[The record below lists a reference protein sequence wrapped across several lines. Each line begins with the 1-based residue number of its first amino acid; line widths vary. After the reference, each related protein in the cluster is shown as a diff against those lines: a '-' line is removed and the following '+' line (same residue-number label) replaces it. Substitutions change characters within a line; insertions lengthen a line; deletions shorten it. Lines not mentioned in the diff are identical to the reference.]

1 MAAETQER
9 PGDQTAP
16 EPEAAARAEARRLL
30 TAVRHERGA
39 FREEQEAL
47 RQTLVAFRHELTAL
61 PASIGAAV
69 DTALSTRAPDFR
81 TVTAQL
87 QALADTGSLRP
98 PRRPPAPSPGRV
110 LLTVCA
116 LLALCGAALFLFT
129 PDPAP
134 DRRPRRV
141 EPPAFLDP
149 PPPARV
155 PVPVPPPA
163 APQPEEVKDA
173 DA

>member
-16 EPEAAARAEARRLL
+16 EPAAA
-30 TAVRHERGA
+30 
-39 FREEQEAL
+39 
-47 RQTLVAFRHELTAL
+47 
-61 PASIGAAV
+61 
-69 DTALSTRAPDFR
+69 
-81 TVTAQL
+81 
-87 QALADTGSLRP
+87 ALADTGS
-98 PRRPPAPSPGRV
+98 RRPPAPSPGRV